1 MISGFLSRIH
11 NLLFPSKRIDSDG
24 VSESTY
30 EYCPRCNANL
40 TLQDGYGPE
49 LSHWICKGCGMLL
62 VNPEVPG
69 EGDTF
74 WICDQCGALL
84 NGQDGFTE
92 EHGEWTCTE
101 CGYTNPINASEVYV
115 SEAEYQASLKDPYK
129 GLPDDAVLALS
140 GYEDESAVDGHPDI
154 MLIRDRET
162 GEIRIKK
169 LLSTYDISIYTYF
182 KDHPVAHMPRI
193 LEFYEGD
200 NCLVVIEEY
209 IAGQTVDEL
218 MNEGRMTDDLA
229 LSIIRQVCVILD
241 ELHNLPKPIIHR
253 DIKPSNIIIS
263 PDSAAYLVDVN
274 VAKWYDPAQTD
285 DTKHLGTENYAAPEQ
300 VGYGLHASSTKSDV
314 YGLGVLLNVMLTGK
328 FPKEEIPEGNLGDII
343 KRCISL
349 NADDRYT
356 VKELQ
361 AALNEVG

>member
-1 MISGFLSRIH
+1 MISNIIKKLQ
-11 NLLFPSKRIDSDG
+11 NLKYSKDDSQNN
-24 VSESTY
+24 SY
-30 EYCPRCNANL
+30 QFCPRCNANL
-40 TLQDGYGPE
+40 TLQDGYSPE

-69 EGDTF
+69 DDEGTY

-84 NGQDGFTE
+84 NKQPGFTE
-92 EHGEWTCTE
+92 EKGEWTCTE
-101 CGYTNPINASEVYV
+101 CGHTNPINVSEVYV
-115 SEAEYQASLKDPYK
+115 SEAEYQTSLKDPYK
-129 GLPDDAVLALS
+129 GLSDAAVLALS
-140 GYEDESAVDGHPDI
+140 GYEDELTVDGHPDI
-154 MLIRDRET
+154 MIIRDRET
-162 GEIRIKK
+162 GEIHIKK

-209 IAGQTVDEL
+209 IAGQTVDDL
-218 MNEGRMTDDLA
+218 MKDGRMTADLA

-241 ELHNLPKPIIHR
+241 ELHNLPTPIIHR
-253 DIKPSNIIIS
+253 DIKPSNIIVS
-263 PDSAAYLVDVN
+263 PDSEAYLVDVN
-274 VAKWYDPAQTD
+274 VAKWYDPGQTD

-300 VGYGLHASSTKSDV
+300 AGYGLHASSTKSDV

-328 FPKEEIPEGNLGDII
+328 FPKEEIPEGTLGDII

-361 AALNEVG
+361 AALNEVE